1 MLTELVDL
9 NKALRIDFT
18 GTLDGFEHK
27 EGFGDDLV
35 AMLRDSGAEPKV
47 VIVVD
52 CGYGFETKAPHVVRD
67 HINLTGH
74 NPLVGPNHPCGERFP
89 AVNCIYITDNKLL
102 PEFPSGIAAGIK
114 QGTVPGEE
122 ELRLIRSFGA
132 DMYCYN
138 LVPTMIIAAHAR
150 WRVLG
155 IVVPE
160 GADIASDVETLFR

>member
-9 NKALRIDFT
+9 NKALRVDFT

-27 EGFGDDLV
+27 ESFGDDIV
-35 AMLRDSGAEPKV
+35 VRLRDSSADPKI

-52 CGYGFETKAPHVVRD
+52 RGYGFERNAPHVVRD

-74 NPLVGPNHPCGERFP
+74 NPLVGPNDPCGERFP

-102 PEFPSGIAAGIK
+102 PEFPSGIAAGVK
-114 QGTVPGEE
+114 SGVVPDED

-132 DMYCYN
+132 NMYCYN
-138 LVPTMIIAAHAR
+138 LVPTMIIAAHAG
-150 WRVLG
+150 WRVLA

-160 GADIASDVETLFR
+160 GVDIASDMNTLFK